1 MRMGLYF
8 FRRVREH
15 RVGEAVRCSPAML
28 PSEDLHRKLKY
39 KGICGE
45 RSDNMGGRA
54 GDCQR
59 SSDGEIWVRKGKDGV
74 KDRDIIN
81 TLSI

>member
-45 RSDNMGGRA
+45 RSDNMGG
-54 GDCQR
+54 GQ
-59 SSDGEIWVRKGKDGV
+59 EIVKGALTVRYG
-74 KDRDIIN
+74 
-81 TLSI
+81 